1 MRYAHIQQNNFV
13 AAQVLRL
20 SDDNYIMARAYVQ
33 PNGSLGAYS
42 QERGNERWEGRTY
55 ATEDKARKPM
65 FSIKKKLSKIPVNAT
80 EVSKVPEGAVLQNE
94 DDTGVLYVH
103 EGRHYLY
110 LKEDGRVKAIFT
122 DKEFRSLMR
131 SLGVQ

>member
-1 MRYAHIQQNNFV
+1 MKYAHIQQNNFV

-33 PNGSLGAYS
+33 SNGSLGAYS
-42 QERGNERWEGRTY
+42 QERGNERWNGRTY

-65 FSIKKKLSKIPVNAT
+65 FSRKTKLARIPCNGS
-80 EVSKVPEGAVLQNE
+80 EVSILPEGAVFQRE

-110 LKEDGRVKAIFT
+110 LKENGRVKAIFT

>member
-42 QERGNERWEGRTY
+42 TCSKNIRWEGRTY